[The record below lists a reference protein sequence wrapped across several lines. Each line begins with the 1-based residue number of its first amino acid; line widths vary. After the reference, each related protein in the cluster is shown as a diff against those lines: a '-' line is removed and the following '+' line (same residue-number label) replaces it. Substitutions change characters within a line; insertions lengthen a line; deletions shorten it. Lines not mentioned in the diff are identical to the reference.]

1 MIDTISSITRQI
13 SYLQPNH
20 VAQKRLYFEN
30 TKNEIRLK
38 TAGELLR
45 KGEYSINEVCYIVGF
60 NNPSYFARCFRKQFG
75 ILPKE
80 YVHRKEEES

>member
-30 TKNEIRLK
+30 TKNEIRQTIITVSSHMIGNQPRSNNVEK
-38 TAGELLR
+38 ALLHHST
-45 KGEYSINEVCYIVGF
+45 YSTKDAKPTVAH
-60 NNPSYFARCFRKQFG
+60 P
-75 ILPKE
+75 
-80 YVHRKEEES
+80 

>member
-30 TKNEIRLK
+30 TMNEIRL
-38 TAGELLR
+38 TIITVSSHIIGNQPRPNNGENALSHHST
-45 KGEYSINEVCYIVGF
+45 Y
-60 NNPSYFARCFRKQFG
+60 
-75 ILPKE
+75 
-80 YVHRKEEES
+80 

>member
-30 TKNEIRLK
+30 TRNEIRLTIITVSSHMIGNQPRPNNGK
-38 TAGELLR
+38 ML
-45 KGEYSINEVCYIVGF
+45 YYIT
-60 NNPSYFARCFRKQFG
+60 PLIQ
-75 ILPKE
+75 
-80 YVHRKEEES
+80 